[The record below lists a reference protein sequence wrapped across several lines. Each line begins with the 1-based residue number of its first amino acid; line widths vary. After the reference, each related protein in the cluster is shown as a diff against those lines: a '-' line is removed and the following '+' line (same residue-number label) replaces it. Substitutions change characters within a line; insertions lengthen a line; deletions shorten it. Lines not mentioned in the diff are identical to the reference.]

1 MLYLIA
7 SLLTSASSA
16 LQLVALAGSLML
28 SVLQPDRLPDEEITE
43 LEERLKS
50 LMLHQSTN
58 NNVAGKDCSSLKSPS
73 QPYPPQGNSLP
84 PQLTFIFQGQQ
95 FGE

>member
-1 MLYLIA
+1 MLF
-7 SLLTSASSA
+7 
-16 LQLVALAGSLML
+16 
-28 SVLQPDRLPDEEITE
+28 VLQPDRLPDEEITE

-73 QPYPPQGNSLP
+73 QPHPPQGSSLP
-84 PQLTFIFQGQQ
+84 TQLTFIFQGQQ
-95 FGE
+95 FGK